1 MSVSV
6 VMGFLGKEQVLD
18 CWIVLVWMEA
28 ARDSATENPGS
39 EVAATT
45 FKTDLLIVV
54 SGDMPKRPMCCN
66 HPAIS
71 PLTV

>member
-1 MSVSV
+1 MECECCDGISRKGA
-6 VMGFLGKEQVLD
+6 GFGLLDRLGL
-18 CWIVLVWMEA
+18 EA